1 MMSALSGEF
10 IFWEMRMRSLR
21 IVVFLILAL
30 ACSSRAD
37 SHGGQ
42 HPNAA
47 TPAHPTPMPAT
58 AETPEQKTERAFEA
72 VKSYPAAL
80 YAFLREMPKGGDLH
94 NHMTGAVYAESYIR
108 WAVANNLCVD
118 RKNMTLSGAPCKE
131 GQIAAQQALTDPV
144 LYRDLLANW
153 SMLGWPMSGKSGH
166 DHFFDTFLK
175 FDPAGMGHYGEML
188 AELAQRNA
196 DGNVQY
202 VELMLSPDEFAS
214 LGMQGKVPWNDDFGK
229 LRQAMLDGGIRDIV
243 AQSRKNLDKWETER
257 DQILHCNAA
266 NKDMVEPGCAVKMRY
281 VFQVLR
287 GFEREAVFAQILSA
301 FELAS
306 QDPRVV
312 ALNLVMPEDGYIE
325 MRDFRLHMRMISY
338 LKEIY
343 PNVHITL
350 HAGELAPGFVPP
362 DGLRFHIRESIEV
375 GKAER
380 IGHGVDVMQEDNPQ
394 ELLSEMARRN
404 IMVEICLTSNDM
416 ILKVKGKNHP
426 LAAYL
431 KAGVPVALATD
442 DEGVAR
448 SEITREYMKGVKDQ
462 DLDYITLKR
471 MARTSLEHAFLPGSS
486 LWQDGR
492 KFVISRECAA
502 DRPGAKSLTGG
513 CQRLLSGSEK
523 AREEWK
529 LELEFGEFE
538 AKY

>member
-1 MMSALSGEF
+1 
-10 IFWEMRMRSLR
+10 MRRLR
-21 IVVFLILAL
+21 TVLFLVLAV
-30 ACSSRAD
+30 AANSQAVTKNW
-37 SHGGQ
+37 Q

-47 TPAHPTPMPAT
+47 TPAHQAPAPP
-58 AETPEQKTERAFEA
+58 AETPEQKTEKAFEA
-72 VKSYPAAL
+72 AKSYPPAL
-80 YAFLREMPKGGDLH
+80 YAFLHAMPKGGDLH
-94 NHMTGAVYAESYIR
+94 NHMTGAVYAESYVQ
-108 WAVANNLCVD
+108 WAVANNLCAD
-118 RKNMTLSGAPCKE
+118 GKTLALTSSPCKE
-131 GQIAAQQALTDPV
+131 GQVEAKQALSDPV
-144 LYRDLLANW
+144 LYREMLANW

-188 AELAQRNA
+188 AELARRNA

-214 LGMQGKVPWNDDFGK
+214 LGMQGKVAWSDDFGK
-229 LRQAMLDGGIRDIV
+229 MRQTMLNGGIRDI
-243 AQSRKNLDKWETER
+243 AARSRKNLDQWEAQR

-266 NKDMVEPGCAVKMRY
+266 NKNLVDPGCSVKMRY
-281 VFQVLR
+281 IFQVLR

-312 ALNLVMPEDGYIE
+312 ALNLVMPEDGYVE

-338 LKEIY
+338 LKEMY
-343 PNVHITL
+343 PQVHITL
-350 HAGELAPGFVPP
+350 HAGELAPGIVPP
-362 DGLRFHIRESIEV
+362 DGLRYHIRESIEV

-380 IGHGVDVMQEDNPQ
+380 IGHGADVMQEDNPH
-394 ELLSEMARRN
+394 ELLTEMARKN

-416 ILKVKGKNHP
+416 ILNVKGKDHP

-431 KAGVPVALATD
+431 RAGVPVALATD

-448 SEITREYMKGVKDQ
+448 SEMTREYMKGVREQ
-462 DLDYITLKR
+462 DLDYLTLKR
-471 MARTSLEHAFLPGSS
+471 MARTSLEHAFLPGAS

-492 KFVISRECAA
+492 KFVMNRECAS
-502 DRPGAKSLTGG
+502 DHPMAKSVSTG
-513 CQRLLSGSEK
+513 CQKFLAGSEK
-523 AREEWK
+523 AREQWK
-529 LELEFGEFE
+529 LEHKFAEFE